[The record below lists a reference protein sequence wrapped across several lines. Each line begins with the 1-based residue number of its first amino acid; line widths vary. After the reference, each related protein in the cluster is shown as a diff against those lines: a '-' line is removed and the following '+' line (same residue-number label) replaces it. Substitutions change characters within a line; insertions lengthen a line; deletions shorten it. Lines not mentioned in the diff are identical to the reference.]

1 MLVAVT
7 NSDEVNMVACQV
19 SFSLF
24 KTPTKIARIRAS
36 AYTTQA
42 GACSPKNICPSMSSS
57 TLNRW

>member
-36 AYTTQA
+36 AYTTR

-57 TLNRW
+57 TPNRW